1 MTQLSECKSLR
12 TQIIIVFNLL
22 PKYVK
27 LFNMSDEMRRAASV
41 SLAAVLIKCS
51 YKKYPLLAKYV
62 SEKALKLAEP
72 TPEHSYRAIRAAKTI
87 VREYSSGKIANIDD
101 LFVAFK
107 KYLFQIGTTPEE
119 NRLVRLVYQEEGD
132 IDWRLAYKKA
142 GIVLYKVERIGKTK
156 SYTKAKNIL
165 KMPKSPV
172 E

>member
-1 MTQLSECKSLR
+1 MTKLSECKSLR
-12 TQIIIVFNLL
+12 TQVVIVFNLL

-27 LFNMSDEMRRAASV
+27 LFKMNDEMKRAASV

-62 SEKALKLAEP
+62 SEKALKLASP

-87 VREYSSGKIANIDD
+87 VREYQSGKIANIDD

-107 KYLFQIGTTPEE
+107 KYLFQIGTTSEE
-119 NRLVRLVYQEEGD
+119 NTLVRLVYQVEGD

-142 GIVLYKVERIGKTK
+142 GIVLYKVEKIGKTK
-156 SYTKAKNIL
+156 TYTKVRNIL
-165 KMPKSPV
+165 KMNKSPV